1 MWKLRIAARQLKEKD
16 HPRGASREF
25 PGYRLYTEP
34 FTRLTFFHFMEQ
46 AT

>member
-1 MWKLRIAARQLKEKD
+1 MWMLRIAARQLKEKD

-25 PGYRLYTEP
+25 PGYRLYTRP
-34 FTRLTFFHFMEQ
+34 LTRLTFFHFMEQ

>member
-1 MWKLRIAARQLKEKD
+1 MRMLRIAARQLKEKD

-25 PGYRLYTEP
+25 PRYRLCTGP
-34 FTRLTFFHFMEQ
+34 FTRLTFFHFMKQ